1 MLLRVD
7 DPDANLF
14 NVPDAAAVD
23 GKRATIT
30 DNRGM
35 AFGRATLRGVSPT
48 AVRLEDRDDLAPADR
63 YVIRD
68 TAAVVGVAVRIRGVE
83 MRPEQAAFRDR
94 VGEAWSWRCAIT
106 GETLREV
113 LDAAHLPGAAWRAGA
128 NTAVD
133 GILLRAD
140 LHRLLDAGLLTI
152 EDGVVR
158 VSVGGYRQ
166 FDGLH
171 VDQPASPHRRDGN
184 G

>member
-7 DPDANLF
+7 DPDASLF

-23 GKRATIT
+23 GRRATIT
-30 DNRGM
+30 DDRGM

-48 AVRLEDRDDLAPADR
+48 AVRLEERDDFAPADR
-63 YVIRD
+63 YTIRD
-68 TAAVVGVAVRIRGVE
+68 TAAVVGIAVRVRGVE
-83 MRPEQAAFRDR
+83 TRPEQAAFRDR
-94 VGEAWSWRCAIT
+94 VGAAWGWRCAIT
-106 GETLREV
+106 GETVPEV

-128 NTAVD
+128 NAAVD

-158 VSVGGYRQ
+158 VSAGSYRQ
-166 FDGLH
+166 FDG
-171 VDQPASPHRRDGN
+171 VRVKRPD
-184 G
+184 